1 MAPVGNV
8 PKGGTLFY
16 NLLSNPPGY
25 TIQIIPLGYQPVST
39 LILFT
44 GL

>member
-1 MAPVGNV
+1 MVFVGNV
-8 PKGGTLFY
+8 PKGGLFY
-16 NLLSNPPGY
+16 NLRNNPPGY
-25 TIQIIPLGYQPVST
+25 TIRNIPLGYQPVST